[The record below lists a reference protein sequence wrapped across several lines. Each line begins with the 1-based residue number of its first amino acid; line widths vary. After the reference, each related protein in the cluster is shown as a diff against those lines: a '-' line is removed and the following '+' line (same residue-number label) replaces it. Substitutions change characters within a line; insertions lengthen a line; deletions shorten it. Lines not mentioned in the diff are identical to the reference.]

1 MSSATFVERGMT
13 CPSCNSTGRFLAL
26 SSTRD
31 KRGQVL
37 TVRARCL
44 SCGMIVLHDCAT
56 STTTIAPQRP
66 VSLLGLATRA
76 TKPPPPK
83 VNENNLRGPGAPVCP
98 KCERPG
104 PYYSGGDV
112 RENGAVIVRTIV
124 CQCGARLSYD
134 GVMCVQVEG

>member
-13 CPSCNSTGRFLAL
+13 CPSCDSTGRFLAL
-26 SSTRD
+26 ETTRAA
-31 KRGQVL
+31 L
-37 TVRARCL
+37 NHITIVRARCL

-56 STTTIAPQRP
+56 STTTIARQRP

-76 TKPPPPK
+76 MEPPPP
-83 VNENNLRGPGAPVCP
+83 EGDGNNLRGPGAPVCP

-134 GVMCVQVEG
+134 GVTVEG